1 MYDRIYELYT
11 MMKNQNVNNDSPK
24 ISIVTICYNGAK
36 FIERTIQSVLSQTYP
51 NIEYIIIDGGS
62 TDGTKEII
70 EKYSSQISYWCSEKD
85 NGIYDAMNK
94 GIAKAT
100 GEWIN
105 FMNSGDCFATES
117 ALANVMA
124 QSIEDDICVI
134 YCDAIYN
141 HGDYEIKYVCN
152 RLKDITYKMVF
163 CHQSCLIRTSVHK
176 ERSFSLKY
184 KIAGDYDF
192 FYNLYFSKG
201 ENAFKHIPIVLSKN
215 DATDSLSRKLY
226 FYALRENLKISAV
239 HKDLRWY
246 RDKLR
251 FVIKDLIGWEK
262 NKDIYIK
269 IFTFWK

>member
-1 MYDRIYELYT
+1 
-11 MMKNQNVNNDSPK
+11 MKHKNINKIDPK
-24 ISIVTICYNGAK
+24 ISIVTICYNSVK
-36 FIERTIQSVLSQTYP
+36 CIEKTIRSVLSQTYP

-70 EKYSSQISYWCSEKD
+70 EKYSSKISYWCSEKD

-94 GIAKAT
+94 GIRKAT

-105 FMNSGDCFATES
+105 FMNSGDCFASEN
-117 ALANVMA
+117 ALANVMEKA
-124 QSIEDDICVI
+124 IENDICVI
-134 YCDAIYN
+134 YCDAIYD

-152 RLKDITYKMVF
+152 RLKDIAYKMVF
-163 CHQSCLIRTSVHK
+163 CHQSCLIRTLIHK
-176 ERSFSLKY
+176 ERAFSLKY

-201 ENAFKHIPIVLSKN
+201 EHVFKHLPIVLAKN

-226 FYALRENLKISAV
+226 FYALRENLKISSA
-239 HKDLRWY
+239 HKNLRWY

-251 FVIKDLIGWEK
+251 FIIKDFIRWEK
-262 NKDIYIK
+262 NKNTYMK
-269 IFTFWK
+269 ILRFGR